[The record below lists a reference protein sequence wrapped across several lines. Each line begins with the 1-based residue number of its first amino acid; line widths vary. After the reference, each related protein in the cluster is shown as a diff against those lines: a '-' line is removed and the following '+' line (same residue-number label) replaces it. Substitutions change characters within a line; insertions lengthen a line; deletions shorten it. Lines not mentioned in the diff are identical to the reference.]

1 MNFKWL
7 SLISVFNYKT
17 LIITSLSVATTFLC
31 IKFKITAKFPD
42 LLIGMAIVFPVVFSI
57 SSAFTRREFALQ
69 RFSEFKGHL
78 ISIYFAFR
86 YWPAD
91 TSNPDLAN
99 RVKLELHNIFSLF
112 TIMLVSKESW
122 KQNEKKMYEHFKN
135 LSNFISELRGLNV
148 QSGEISRVNQYIS
161 KIIISFDSMRSIH
174 LYRTPVAL
182 RMFSRIFIYSFPLLY
197 SPYFAEISKD
207 YNPYL
212 TYVMPLLYS
221 FILISLNNIQ
231 EQLENPFDK
240 VGADDIN
247 INVDDETFML
257 D

>member
-7 SLISVFNYKT
+7 SLFSVFNYKT
-17 LIITSLSVATTFLC
+17 FIINALSVVTTFLC
-31 IKFKITAKFPD
+31 IKLDIRAKFPD

-57 SSAFTRREFALQ
+57 SSAFTRREFAIQ
-69 RFSEFKGHL
+69 RFSDFKGHL
-78 ISIYFAFR
+78 ISVYFAFR
-86 YWPAD
+86 YWPVD
-91 TSNPDLAN
+91 TKNSDLTN
-99 RVKLELHNIFSLF
+99 RVKIEVHTIFSLLSV
-112 TIMLVSKESW
+112 MLVSRESW
-122 KQNEKKMYEHFKN
+122 KQNERKMYEYFKN
-135 LSNFISELRGLNV
+135 LSNFITELRGLNV
-148 QSGEISRVNQYIS
+148 QSGEISRLNQYIS
-161 KIIISFDSMRSIH
+161 KIIISFDSMRSVH

-207 YNPYL
+207 YHPYL

-247 INVDDETFML
+247 IDVADETFMI